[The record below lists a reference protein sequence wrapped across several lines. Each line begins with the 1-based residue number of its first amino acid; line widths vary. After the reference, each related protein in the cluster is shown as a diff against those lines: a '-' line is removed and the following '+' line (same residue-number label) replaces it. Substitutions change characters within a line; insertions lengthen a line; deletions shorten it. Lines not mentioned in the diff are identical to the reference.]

1 VLRFIHNIRNPTN
14 KHITAYLTVSEIR
27 NAHTVVIKFTQSESF
42 AEDIRIIKKH
52 GELPKGS
59 KLIKLNPYLDQ
70 DGLLRVGGR
79 LKFAKMSEDQKH
91 QLILPKSHHITR
103 SIIHIYHIQNL
114 HAGCQATT
122 ADLRQKHW
130 IMCCRSVVRQIIFKC
145 MKCFK
150 IKPLSYDQ
158 LMGDL
163 PGGRIIPSR
172 PFTCTAIDYMGP
184 FLIKNGHLRTT
195 KTLKSYIAIFVCF
208 STKAVHLELVC
219 DYTSSTF
226 LNPLKRFMSR
236 RGKVSLLYSDNGSNF
251 KGANRELSNLFRSQ
265 NFTSE
270 VIDSLSNNEIK
281 WQFIPPKSPHMNGL
295 AEAGVKSVKAHL
307 KRILSNTLLN
317 YEEFYTILTMIE
329 ACLNSRPITPLSND
343 PTDLSALTPGH
354 FLIGETLMSPP
365 QHDVKDVPT
374 TRLSR
379 YQALEKLRQHF
390 WTRWSKEYLH
400 QLQRGKWHKTRQP
413 PPLGHLFL
421 LREDNLP
428 PQHWMMGRISEYHTD
443 ADGITRA
450 VSVKTVRGVV
460 KRALVKVCP
469 LPIDD

>member
-1 VLRFIHNIRNPTN
+1 MSSHNSR
-14 KHITAYLTVSEIR
+14 LTSEI
-27 NAHTVVIKFTQSESF
+27 
-42 AEDIRIIKKH
+42 
-52 GELPKGS
+52 L
-59 KLIKLNPYLDQ
+59 
-70 DGLLRVGGR
+70 
-79 LKFAKMSEDQKH
+79 
-91 QLILPKSHHITR
+91 
-103 SIIHIYHIQNL
+103 
-114 HAGCQATT
+114 
-122 ADLRQKHW
+122 
-130 IMCCRSVVRQIIFKC
+130 RSVVRQIIFKC
-145 MKCFK
+145 FK
-150 IKPLSYDQ
+150 INPLSYDQ
-158 LMGDL
+158 LIGDL
-163 PGGRIIPSR
+163 PEGRIIPSR
-172 PFTCTAIDYMGP
+172 PFTCTAIEYMGP

-195 KTLKSYIAIFVCF
+195 KTLKSYVAIFVCF
-208 STKAVHLELVC
+208 ATKAVHLELVC
-219 DYTSSTF
+219 DCTSSTF
-226 LNPLKRFMSR
+226 LNALKRFMSR
-236 RGKVSLLYSDNGSNF
+236 RGKVSLLYSDNDSNF

-281 WQFIPPKSPHMNGL
+281 WQFVPPKSPHMNGL

-365 QHDVKDVPT
+365 QHDVTDVPT

-379 YQALEKLRQHF
+379 YQVLEKLRQHF

-400 QLQRGKWHKTRQP
+400 KLQQRGKWHKTRQP
-413 PPLGHLFL
+413 PPLGHLVL

-428 PQHWMMGRISEYHTD
+428 PQHSIMGRISEYHPG